1 MIPKLLSYLVP
12 IPFKRI
18 TSTVNSQL
26 EVTWNNGKL
35 VLDTPNTNYSYGNLE
50 KILKKGLQYIGFKKV
65 KSMNSAL
72 ILGLGAGSV
81 LHTLRNEI
89 GYLNPITSIELDP
102 AVLYTAKKY
111 FNLDRFENHTII
123 QEDAFEYVLKNHTT
137 QFDLIVVDLFQDVT
151 MPSFLFESYFVNKL
165 QLMLST
171 NGFILFNTICLTK
184 EHSERNEEYIKL
196 YNEDEFS
203 IRRLS
208 HLQDHN
214 EIITV
219 KRIK

>member
-18 TSTVNSQL
+18 TSNVNSQL

-50 KILKKGLQYIGFKKV
+50 KILKKGLQYIGFKKIKNMESV
-65 KSMNSAL
+65 L

-89 GYLNPITSIELDP
+89 DYQNPITSVELDP

-111 FNLDRFENHTII
+111 FDIDRFSNHQII
-123 QEDAFEYVLKNHTT
+123 QGDAFEYVLKNHKNK
-137 QFDLIVVDLFQDVT
+137 FDLIVLDLFQDVT
-151 MPSFLFESYFVNKL
+151 MPSFLFEDYFVRNL
-165 QLMLST
+165 QSMVTL
-171 NGFILFNTICLTK
+171 NGFILFNTICLSK
-184 EHSERNEEYIKL
+184 EHVERNETYLKL
-196 YNEDEFS
+196 YNPDKFS
-203 IRRLS
+203 LRKLS
-208 HLQDHN
+208 NLQEHN
-214 EIITV
+214 EIITI
-219 KRIK
+219 KRIR